1 MILLS
6 EKYIYNIRNNSL
18 FAEQIRN
25 ELFVSVL
32 LNNICLPGTFLLGE
46 EGNSPDLINNNKDIG
61 YEITQCDLDCDLDSK
76 YISIALNE
84 TNYDY
89 NTFSQKIA
97 EYGVDVNKYHF
108 NISEDGKVLSFGPD
122 GKGNASYYF
131 LEIF

>member
-97 EYGVDVNKYHF
+97 EYEIGR
-108 NISEDGKVLSFGPD
+108 
-122 GKGNASYYF
+122 ASCR
-131 LEIF
+131 ERV